1 MKKLKEIAYIR
12 AGYPFRGKIK
22 EVEGAGVRVIQM
34 RDADPEDGVR
44 WSGLIATDLPSKRPP
59 DWLKPGD
66 LLFVARGYRHFALH
80 LDKVPGPTVLSPH
93 FFRLTVY
100 KNAGVLPG
108 FLAWQMNQEPA
119 QHYFQ
124 KSAEGTQVLN
134 IRRQV
139 LEDLPIVVPSLQKQ
153 ETISRLNTVWRR
165 EQRVLKALADNRKRL
180 LSTLAR
186 QVLGAD
192 QTGVKT

>member
-1 MKKLKEIAYIR
+1 MKKLKEIADIR
-12 AGYPFRGKIK
+12 AGYPFRGKIT
-22 EVEGAGVRVIQM
+22 EVEGGEARVIQM
-34 RDADPEDGVR
+34 RDADPEDGIR
-44 WSGLIATDLPSKRPP
+44 WSGLIATDLPGKRQP

-93 FFRLTVY
+93 FFLLTVRE
-100 KNAGVLPG
+100 NAEVLSG

-119 QHYFQ
+119 QHYFR

-139 LEDLPIVVPSLQKQ
+139 LEDLPIVVPSRQKQ
-153 ETISRLNTVWRR
+153 EIISRLNTAWRR

-180 LSTLAR
+180 LSALAR
-186 QVLGAD
+186 QVLGEN
-192 QTGVKT
+192 

>member
-1 MKKLKEIAYIR
+1 MKKLKEVADIR

-22 EVEGAGVRVIQM
+22 EIEDGEARVIQM

-44 WSGLIATDLPSKRPP
+44 WSGLIATDLPGKKQP

-80 LDKVPGPTVLSPH
+80 LDEVPGPTVLSPH
-93 FFRLTVY
+93 FFRLTLRED
-100 KNAGVLPG
+100 AGVLPG

-119 QHYFQ
+119 QHYFR

-139 LEDLPIVVPSLQKQ
+139 LEDLPIVVPSRQKQ
-153 ETISRLNTVWRR
+153 GIISRLNTTWRR
-165 EQRVLKALADNRKRL
+165 EQLVLKALADNRKRL
-180 LSTLAR
+180 LSALAR
-186 QVLGAD
+186 QVLDAD
-192 QTGVKT
+192 

>member
-1 MKKLKEIAYIR
+1 MSLSVKKLKEIADIR

-22 EVEGAGVRVIQM
+22 EVPRGGARVIQM

-44 WSGLIATDLPSKRPP
+44 WSDLIATDLPGKRQP

-80 LDKVPGPTVLSPH
+80 LDKVPVPTVLSPH
-93 FFRLTVY
+93 SFHLTIRED
-100 KNAGVLPG
+100 AGVLPG

-119 QHYFQ
+119 QQYLR

-153 ETISRLNTVWRR
+153 EIIGRLNTAWQS
-165 EQRVLKALADNRKRL
+165 EQRVLKALTDNRRRL
-180 LSTLAR
+180 LLALAR
-186 QVLGAD
+186 QVLGED
-192 QTGVKT
+192 

>member
-1 MKKLKEIAYIR
+1 MKKLKEVADIR

-22 EVEGAGVRVIQM
+22 EIEDGEARVIQM

-44 WSGLIATDLPSKRPP
+44 WSGLIATDLPGKKQP

-80 LDKVPGPTVLSPH
+80 LDEIPSPTVLSPH
-93 FFRLTVY
+93 FFRLTVHED
-100 KNAGVLPG
+100 AEVLPG

-119 QHYFQ
+119 QHYFR

-139 LEDLPIVVPSLQKQ
+139 LEDLPIVVPSRQKQ
-153 ETISRLNTVWRR
+153 GIISRLNTTWRR
-165 EQRVLKALADNRKRL
+165 EQLVLKALADNRKRL
-180 LSTLAR
+180 LSALAR
-186 QVLGAD
+186 QVLG
-192 QTGVKT
+192 KN

>member
-1 MKKLKEIAYIR
+1 MKKLKEIANIR

-22 EVEGAGVRVIQM
+22 EVQGGGARIIQM
-34 RDADPEDGVR
+34 RDADPEDGVQ
-44 WSGLIATDLPSKRPP
+44 WSGLIATDLPGKRQP

-93 FFRLTVY
+93 FFHLTVRED
-100 KNAGVLPG
+100 ARVLPG

-119 QHYFQ
+119 QHYLR

-153 ETISRLNTVWRR
+153 ETISRLNTAWRR
-165 EQRVLKALADNRKRL
+165 EQRVFKALADNRKRL
-180 LSTLAR
+180 LFALAR
-186 QVLGAD
+186 QVLGVD
-192 QTGVKT
+192 

>member
-1 MKKLKEIAYIR
+1 MKKLKEVADIR

-22 EVEGAGVRVIQM
+22 EIEDGEARVIQM

-44 WSGLIATDLPSKRPP
+44 WSGLIATDLPGKKQP

-80 LDKVPGPTVLSPH
+80 LDEIPSPTVLSPH
-93 FFRLTVY
+93 FFRLTVHED
-100 KNAGVLPG
+100 AEVLPG

-119 QHYFQ
+119 QHYFR

-139 LEDLPIVVPSLQKQ
+139 LEDLPIVVPSRQKQ
-153 ETISRLNTVWRR
+153 GIISRLNTTWRR
-165 EQRVLKALADNRKRL
+165 EQLVLKALADNRKRL
-180 LSTLAR
+180 LSALAR
-186 QVLGAD
+186 QVLDAD
-192 QTGVKT
+192 